1 MYQVL
6 FAEDELLVRLGLQNS
21 IDWKAYD
28 MELAAQADN
37 GLQAYELF
45 QKVRP
50 DVVITDIRMEGM
62 DGCELI
68 EKIRQQDKE
77 CAIIVISCLDDFE
90 ILRRMI
96 PYKIIGYILKASM
109 TMDEVNEVL
118 KKSTEYLK
126 KIGREGK
133 KIDPEKRSP
142 EKELEKDFASIRAFE
157 KQLTDDG
164 MVIIKLFLKIDR
176 KEQKKRFEKL
186 LASKDTAWR
195 VSKGDLKRNH
205 DFKEYKAINEEMLRK
220 TDADYA
226 PWTVINA
233 TKKKEAKVAVYQA
246 VIQAME
252 EAVARKELEEKGSLE
267 KKTEMKRET
276 AESILAETDLSK
288 SMPKEVYEERL
299 KALQKKME
307 HLHGELYRRRIPVV
321 LGFEGWDAGGKGGA
335 IKRLTS
341 HMDPRGYVV
350 NPTASP
356 SDTEKAHH
364 YLWRFWRAMPKAGHI
379 AIFDRTWYGR
389 VMVERIEGFCTEK
402 EWKRAYG
409 EINAMEQDL
418 VNAGAIVLKF
428 WMQIDKDE
436 QARRFKAR
444 QENPKKQWKIT
455 DEDWRNREKWDQY
468 EVAVEEML
476 EKTSMPHAPWIVVEG
491 NDKYYA
497 RIKVL
502 ECVTEAIEKRLKE
515 ERK

>member
-1 MYQVL
+1 M
-6 FAEDELLVRLGLQNS
+6 EKNIKMKDIKELGEQLGELQRVCREKKIPVMIAFEGYGAAGKGLQIGNL
-21 IDWKAYD
+21 I
-28 MELAAQADN
+28 QALDPR
-37 GLQAYELF
+37 GF
-45 QKVRP
+45 KVYAVKNETEEEWMHPFMWRFWTKIP
-50 DVVITDIRMEGM
+50 EKGRIAIFDTSWYRRVM
-62 DGCELI
+62 I
-68 EKIRQQDKE
+68 ER
-77 CAIIVISCLDDFE
+77 F
-90 ILRRMI
+90 
-96 PYKIIGYILKASM
+96 
-109 TMDEVNEVL
+109 
-118 KKSTEYLK
+118 
-126 KIGREGK
+126 EGK
-133 KIDPEKRSP
+133 TP

-321 LGFEGWDAGGKGGA
+321 LGFEGWDAGGKDGA

-402 EWKRAYG
+402 E
-409 EINAMEQDL
+409 
-418 VNAGAIVLKF
+418 
-428 WMQIDKDE
+428 
-436 QARRFKAR
+436 
-444 QENPKKQWKIT
+444 
-455 DEDWRNREKWDQY
+455 
-468 EVAVEEML
+468 
-476 EKTSMPHAPWIVVEG
+476 
-491 NDKYYA
+491 
-497 RIKVL
+497 
-502 ECVTEAIEKRLKE
+502 
-515 ERK
+515 